1 MDVPLYVG
9 RGRHALKK
17 DTNHYSFQ
25 GVCTIAIFKKENKF
39 LKLNF
44 EMARMH
50 YALWPQNLKFYVRI
64 FSRFFENGFL

>member
-44 EMARMH
+44 EI
-50 YALWPQNLKFYVRI
+50 ALIHFAL
-64 FSRFFENGFL
+64 